1 MADADFYRKQA
12 DLLLSWA
19 AAADDAIVKEQLRS
33 RAQNY
38 LTVAARLASPSP
50 SALPARGL
58 RRRSAFSSRARSLIA
73 ARSSSV
79 NPLDALAVALA
90 PERCGPFFARLL
102 SATAKHLRAPNA
114 HATLMTTFPAQ
125 D

>member
-50 SALPARGL
+50 SA
-58 RRRSAFSSRARSLIA
+58 SAQ
-73 ARSSSV
+73 
-79 NPLDALAVALA
+79 P
-90 PERCGPFFARLL
+90 
-102 SATAKHLRAPNA
+102 ATAQQQQNQPEAKPR
-114 HATLMTTFPAQ
+114 
-125 D
+125 DGKE